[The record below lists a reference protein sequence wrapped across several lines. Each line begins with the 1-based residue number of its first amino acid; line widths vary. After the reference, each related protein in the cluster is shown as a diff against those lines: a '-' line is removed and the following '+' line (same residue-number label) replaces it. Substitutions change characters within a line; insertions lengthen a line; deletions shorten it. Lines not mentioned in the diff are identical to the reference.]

1 MFENIDPTLIWTFAI
16 IYSVLLFSSTVI
28 FVMKLKGAKGSEEL
42 VARVKTWWIIA
53 VVLTIVVFA
62 GRTASIVFFAFISFL
77 ALKEYF
83 SLISTRRADR
93 RVLFW
98 AYLSIPIQFYWIY
111 LEWYGMFIIF
121 IPVYIF
127 LFLPMRMILI
137 GETEK
142 FLSALARIHWGVMT
156 AVFCISHAAYLLVLD
171 FSQFG
176 KSTGSTML
184 IYLVILTQ
192 FNDIFQYLWGK
203 LLGAKKVVPK
213 VSPNK
218 TVAGLIG
225 GVGST
230 LLLSW
235 VLAPYLTPLNE
246 LQSLFAGLIIGLGGF
261 IGDVTISALKRDI
274 GAKDSGSLLPGHGG
288 ILDRVDSLFYT
299 APIFFHYTFYI
310 FFPPLVA

>member
-1 MFENIDPTLIWTFAI
+1 MFENIDPALIWAFAA
-16 IYSVLLFSSTVI
+16 IYTVLLFASTI
-28 FVMKLKGAKGSEEL
+28 ICILKMKGAKSSEEL
-42 VARVKTWWIIA
+42 VARVKTWWIIS
-53 VVLTIVVFA
+53 VILTVVVFA

-111 LEWYGMFIIF
+111 LEWYGMFVIF
-121 IPVYIF
+121 IPVYMF
-127 LFLPMRMILI
+127 LFLPLRMILI
-137 GETEK
+137 GETER
-142 FLSALARIHWGVMT
+142 FLSALARIHWGIMT

-171 FSQFG
+171 FSHIG
-176 KSTGSTML
+176 KFTGSTML
-184 IYLVILTQ
+184 LFLVILTQ

-203 LLGAKKVVPK
+203 LLGVKKVVPN

-218 TVAGLIG
+218 TMGGLIG

-230 LLLSW
+230 IVLSW
-235 VLAPYLTPLNE
+235 VLAPFLTPLNGP
-246 LQSLFAGLIIGLGGF
+246 QSLFAGLIIGLGGF

-299 APIFFHYTFYI
+299 APIFFHYTFYV